1 MQLPIRSSSS
11 PKLFPHTRSLTHTH
25 THASKHMHS
34 HTHTERQHGGQV
46 ATSSLCLHIS
56 PTHTHKHTHV
66 IQTHTFTIYT
76 VTRLTRCARRCV
88 YHDQLSKTN
97 PNLPSRCR
105 CCRRRRRRGSLRECE
120 SATQRTQRVS
130 AREPS

>member
-25 THASKHMHS
+25 TQAHALTHTYRETAWGTSCNKFTVPAYFPYS
-34 HTHTERQHGGQV
+34 HTHTY
-46 ATSSLCLHIS
+46 
-56 PTHTHKHTHV
+56 V

-105 CCRRRRRRGSLRECE
+105 CCRRRRGSLRERE

>member
-1 MQLPIRSSSS
+1 MGD
-11 PKLFPHTRSLTHTH
+11 KLQQVHCACIFPPHT
-25 THASKHMHS
+25 
-34 HTHTERQHGGQV
+34 
-46 ATSSLCLHIS
+46 HI
-56 PTHTHKHTHV
+56 HV

-105 CCRRRRRRGSLRECE
+105 CCRRRGSCIERARERNLTNSTSE
-120 SATQRTQRVS
+120 RARAKLNSQRVS
-130 AREPS
+130 RGRESEEERERYRERSGSKPAKQQQQSE